1 MAESKRTFTRA
12 KINRDIEEK
21 ILPPGEYR
29 DALNISVDFSED
41 GNVGAIENLKG
52 NELIAN
58 QSIYGLTSAT
68 NPNATVVGSY
78 PHPEEKKIYYF
89 VTGDK
94 ADGIFEYDIEA
105 NEINTILIDS
115 VKASVVE
122 TINLAFED
130 AGVTG
135 SVAQDGSISLTARI
149 GANSVEAIT
158 EDFSA
163 NETGSA
169 VSRKI
174 TVSLKAPS
182 PYTNQGELL
191 IGSIT
196 ASQPSKLAPEVITKN
211 IVSKTETTATL
222 LGSLTNNSVGVTAQG
237 FYYGYNTGGTALT
250 INELKTGGAGVTNL
264 STSVTPIKNNFTADI
279 TSLPSSKLI
288 SYAAFATN
296 SVGTTDGS
304 VLTFTTDTPPPIN
317 RISGTEYVVVP
328 VIEDTVSGNLTDET
342 NHRNTGYG
350 SFFKTSGDCYL
361 NISAPASDGVYANA
375 TDVSSLSSSASFTST
390 PSGLTFASAIQ
401 GAIGARANVYVTG
414 FAANTSYEI
423 GVPSISGITAKTI
436 RINNGTPSGT
446 YYTSTL
452 NLNLS
457 GVFVGKLDSG
467 SYQYNTAPSPVA
479 SYILGPIAAGE
490 TAQAII
496 PLNDSNTLLTTV
508 ADTAF
513 KSSFNPENLTVTVTG
528 KTEGVDFDYYVEDG
542 STAMFGIVPGIIFVG
557 TPELLGSTPTV
568 NITYTP

>member
-1 MAESKRTFTRA
+1 MAESKRTFQSA
-12 KINRDIEEK
+12 KMDKDVDDR
-21 ILPPGEYR
+21 ILSPGQYR

-41 GNVGAIENLKG
+41 GNVGAVENLKG

-58 QSIYGLTSAT
+58 QDIYGLSASS
-68 NPNATVVGSY
+68 NPNATVIASY

-105 NEINTILIDS
+105 DEINTIVIES
-115 VKASVVE
+115 IKASVVE

-130 AGVTG
+130 AGITG
-135 SVAQDGSISLTARI
+135 AVAQDGAISLAARI
-149 GANSVEAIT
+149 GANSIESLT
-158 EDFSA
+158 ENFNA

-174 TVSLKAPS
+174 TARLTVPA

-191 IGSIT
+191 IGNIT
-196 ASQPSKLAPEVITKN
+196 ASQPSKSAPEVITKN
-211 IVSKTETTATL
+211 IISKGETTATL

-250 INELKTGGAGVTNL
+250 INELKTGGAGITNL

-288 SYAAFATN
+288 SYVAFATN

-328 VIEDTVSGNLTDET
+328 VIEDTVSGNSTDEVD
-342 NHRNTGYG
+342 NRNTGYG

-361 NISAPASDGVYANA
+361 NISAPASDGIYANA

-390 PSGLTFASAIQ
+390 PSGLTFASALN
-401 GAIGARANVYVTG
+401 GSIGDRANVYVTG
-414 FAANTSYEI
+414 FVANTSYEI

-457 GVFVGKLDSG
+457 GIFVGKLDSG
-467 SYQYNTAPSPVA
+467 GYQYNTTPNPTA
-479 SYILGPIAAGE
+479 SYILGPIASGE

-508 ADTAF
+508 ADTTF

-528 KTEGVDFDYYVEDG
+528 KTEGTDFDYYVEDG

-557 TPELLGSTPTV
+557 TPELLGTNPTV
-568 NITYTP
+568 NITYTT

>member
-1 MAESKRTFTRA
+1 
-12 KINRDIEEK
+12 
-21 ILPPGEYR
+21 
-29 DALNISVDFSED
+29 
-41 GNVGAIENLKG
+41 
-52 NELIAN
+52 
-58 QSIYGLTSAT
+58 
-68 NPNATVVGSY
+68 
-78 PHPEEKKIYYF
+78 
-89 VTGDK
+89 
-94 ADGIFEYDIEA
+94 
-105 NEINTILIDS
+105 
-115 VKASVVE
+115 
-122 TINLAFED
+122 
-130 AGVTG
+130 
-135 SVAQDGSISLTARI
+135 
-149 GANSVEAIT
+149 
-158 EDFSA
+158 
-163 NETGSA
+163 
-169 VSRKI
+169 
-174 TVSLKAPS
+174 
-182 PYTNQGELL
+182 LL

-250 INELKTGGAGVTNL
+250 INELKTGGAGITNL

-304 VLTFTTDTPPPIN
+304 VLTFTTDTPPPITIN
-317 RISGTEYVVVP
+317 RISGTEYVIVP
-328 VIEDTVSGNLTDET
+328 VIEDTSAVIDQFGRNTDEID
-342 NHRNTGYG
+342 NRNVGYG
-350 SFFKTSGDCYL
+350 SYFKTSGDCL
-361 NISAPASDGVYANA
+361 IAMTAPSSDGIRNNA
-375 TDVSSLSSSASFTST
+375 TDVSQLSSASGT
-390 PSGLTFASAIQ
+390 GITFSPTGPTLRVVDAIQ
-401 GAIGARANVYVTG
+401 LTNNGYQTIENM
-414 FAANTSYEI
+414 AANTSYQVTIPAI
-423 GVPSISGITAKTI
+423 GSIASKTI

-467 SYQYNTAPSPVA
+467 EYEYNTSPNPAA

-496 PLNDSNTLLTTV
+496 PLNDSNTLLTAV

-528 KTEGVDFDYYVEDG
+528 KTEGVDFDYYVEDS

>member
-58 QSIYGLTSAT
+58 QNIYGLTSAT

-94 ADGIFEYDIEA
+94 ADGIFEYDIDA
-105 NEINTILIDS
+105 NEINTIIIES
-115 VKASVVE
+115 IEASVVE

-135 SVAQDGSISLTARI
+135 SVAQDGSISLTARV

-182 PYTNQGELL
+182 PYINQGELL

-250 INELKTGGAGVTNL
+250 INELKTGGAGITNL

-328 VIEDTVSGNLTDET
+328 VIEDTVSGNLTDEVD
-342 NHRNTGYG
+342 NRNVGYG

-390 PSGLTFASAIQ
+390 PSGLTFASAIS
-401 GAIGARANVYVTG
+401 GAVGTRGNVYVAG

-467 SYQYNTAPSPVA
+467 GYQYNTAPNPSA
-479 SYILGPIAAGE
+479 SYILGPVAAGE

-496 PLNDSNTLLTTV
+496 PLNNLNTLLTAV

-513 KSSFNPENLTVTVTG
+513 KSSFDPENLTVTVTG
-528 KTEGVDFDYYVEDG
+528 KTEGTDFDYYVEDS